1 MKGNVYIKL
10 AISTLVRFLHK
21 YLVYCLEGLSLF
33 MPKNKRLI
41 LFGAFLGERYGD
53 NSGYLFEYCSDNYFS
68 KYRSV
73 WLTNRSRIVKEIR
86 SKGREAYLKFSLKGI
101 ILSLR
106 AKVIVTSHG
115 SEDVLFAP
123 PTFLKIKEIYCHH
136 GIPLRGARFNES
148 VLKNRSLYVK
158 QAVNSTFML
167 ATSKWGAD

>member
-1 MKGNVYIKL
+1 MSALTI
-10 AISTLVRFLHK
+10 AIRAINAKILDSKSFLIVGPPISRVWS
-21 YLVYCLEGLSLF
+21 Y
-33 MPKNKRLI
+33 
-41 LFGAFLGERYGD
+41 
-53 NSGYLFEYCSDNYFS
+53 SDS
-68 KYRSV
+68 
-73 WLTNRSRIVKEIR
+73 
-86 SKGREAYLKFSLKGI
+86 EAYLKFSLKGI